1 MLVSVPLKTTSFSL
15 LELGLVPSQVCHV
28 LTDGLIHSHG
38 HAVVPTNQV
47 QPMFIGLFQSFRLF
61 RIQLFLADPDKT
73 YDLCYKIRAIIITF
87 LDAYASLQFG
97 MSLTLSVTLPQRWN
111 FRYISSIVTL

>member
-73 YDLCYKIRAIIITF
+73 YDLCYKIMAKTR
-87 LDAYASLQFG
+87 L
-97 MSLTLSVTLPQRWN
+97 
-111 FRYISSIVTL
+111 ISIESKPKKIVVVVVVVIGVVHMVIVFVIPFC